1 MGKTKERRKARQRSN
16 DFEDLLPG
24 KMLGKIAKMRYGA
37 GPKRLNRNAIFAEFD
52 NEVFTDEEVQTLKS
66 L

>member
-1 MGKTKERRKARQRSN
+1 
-16 DFEDLLPG
+16 
-24 KMLGKIAKMRYGA
+24 MLGKIAKMRYGA

-52 NEVFTDEEVQTLKS
+52 DEVFTDEEVQTLKS